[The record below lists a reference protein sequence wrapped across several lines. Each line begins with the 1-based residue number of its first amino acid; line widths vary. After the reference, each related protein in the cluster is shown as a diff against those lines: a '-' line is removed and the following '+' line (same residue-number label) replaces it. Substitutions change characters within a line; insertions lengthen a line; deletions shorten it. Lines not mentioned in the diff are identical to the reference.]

1 MIIRFN
7 YKENRKPFEV
17 FIDETIPMLQI
28 QYSLFPVREVFI
40 CHTKDS
46 EGEQGLILE
55 DFGARLKGGADA
67 DVESV
72 ELIDSRNNRL
82 MAKITTDVK
91 DVYYRTFIYNSD
103 VGLVHQESV
112 SIRLK
117 QGNKPIIDEMHEE
130 IICSPDCPFLEN
142 GVCKFTMEE
151 LDEINGVLLAS
162 TTCVMECDAAF
173 RNLQLR
179 ESYMK
184 AFNKVAAREI

>member
-7 YKENRKPFEV
+7 YKENRKPFEI
-17 FIDETIPMLQI
+17 FLDETVPSLQV

-40 CHTKDS
+40 NHLKDP
-46 EGEQGLILE
+46 EGDQSLALE
-55 DFGARLKGGADA
+55 DFGTRLRGGANA

-72 ELIDSRNNRL
+72 EIIDTRNNRL
-82 MAKITTDVK
+82 IAHIQADVK

-117 QGNKPIIDEMHEE
+117 QGNKPVLDDAHDE
-130 IICSPDCPFLEN
+130 IVCSPDCPFLEN

-151 LDEINGVLLAS
+151 LDEVNGVLLS
-162 TTCVMECDAAF
+162 TTTCVMECDAAF
-173 RNLQLR
+173 RNYQLR
-179 ESYMK
+179 DSYMK
-184 AFNKVAAREI
+184 AFDKVQARGI

>member
-1 MIIRFN
+1 MIIRLN
-7 YKENRKPFEV
+7 YKENRKPFEI
-17 FIDETIPMLQI
+17 FLDETIPMLQV

-40 CHTKDS
+40 CHTKDQQ
-46 EGEQGLILE
+46 GDQGLVLE
-55 DFGARLKGGADA
+55 DFGSRLKGGANA
-67 DVESV
+67 DIESV
-72 ELIDSRNNRL
+72 ELIDTRNNRL
-82 MAKITTDVK
+82 IAHIQTDVK

-103 VGLVHQESV
+103 TGLVHQESV

-117 QGNKPIIDEMHEE
+117 QGNKPILDDLHEE

-151 LDEINGVLLAS
+151 LDEVNGVLLAT

-173 RNLQLR
+173 RNLHLR

-184 AFNKVAAREI
+184 AFDKVQQREI